1 MSIQSRRNFLK
12 NSAALSASSV
22 LAFQA
27 NYSPRVHAGE
37 NNTLKLGIVGCGGRG
52 CGAVGNALDAD
63 PAVELV
69 AAADVFPERGK
80 NGVAALKE
88 QEQYKDRINV
98 KDDCFFGGFDGY
110 KKVFEQDVD
119 IVLLTTP
126 QHFRPIMIKE
136 AVEAG
141 KHIFAEKPVA
151 VDGAGIKMIQ
161 EAGELARQKGL
172 NIVGGLVNRYGT
184 SAIEVIKRV
193 SDGAIGD
200 VVSARGDRMGGA
212 LWKRPRTEGQ
222 SEMEY
227 QMTNWVNFNWMAS
240 EYINDV
246 TIHQLDIALWSFND
260 ATPIGAYGMGGRL
273 SRREEDTGDMY
284 DSMAVVYEFA
294 DGRSLYAF
302 SRQIPGSFSRAHTK
316 ISGSKGYAVIGNM
329 ESQASIY
336 VNGEEIKI
344 PRGTTSGYV
353 LEHKALIDA
362 VRSGGSKYV
371 NNTGYMTNSTGCAIL
386 GRMCSYNGK
395 YVTWDE
401 MLASEGDKPSEYS
414 MDATPPTLPDERG
427 RYKIA
432 LPCVGMGY
440 LD

>member
-1 MSIQSRRNFLK
+1 
-12 NSAALSASSV
+12 
-22 LAFQA
+22 
-27 NYSPRVHAGE
+27 
-37 NNTLKLGIVGCGGRG
+37 
-52 CGAVGNALDAD
+52 
-63 PAVELV
+63 
-69 AAADVFPERGK
+69 
-80 NGVAALKE
+80 
-88 QEQYKDRINV
+88 
-98 KDDCFFGGFDGY
+98 
-110 KKVFEQDVD
+110 
-119 IVLLTTP
+119 
-126 QHFRPIMIKE
+126 
-136 AVEAG
+136 
-141 KHIFAEKPVA
+141 
-151 VDGAGIKMIQ
+151 
-161 EAGELARQKGL
+161 
-172 NIVGGLVNRYGT
+172 
-184 SAIEVIKRV
+184 
-193 SDGAIGD
+193 
-200 VVSARGDRMGGA
+200 
-212 LWKRPRTEGQ
+212 
-222 SEMEY
+222 MEY

>member
-1 MSIQSRRNFLK
+1 
-12 NSAALSASSV
+12 
-22 LAFQA
+22 
-27 NYSPRVHAGE
+27 
-37 NNTLKLGIVGCGGRG
+37 
-52 CGAVGNALDAD
+52 
-63 PAVELV
+63 
-69 AAADVFPERGK
+69 
-80 NGVAALKE
+80 
-88 QEQYKDRINV
+88 
-98 KDDCFFGGFDGY
+98 
-110 KKVFEQDVD
+110 
-119 IVLLTTP
+119 
-126 QHFRPIMIKE
+126 
-136 AVEAG
+136 
-141 KHIFAEKPVA
+141 
-151 VDGAGIKMIQ
+151 MIQ

-284 DSMAVVYEFA
+284 DSMSVVYEFA

-336 VNGEEIKI
+336 VNGEETKI

-386 GRMCSYNGK
+386 GRMCSYNGQ

>member
-193 SDGAIGD
+193 SD
-200 VVSARGDRMGGA
+200 
-212 LWKRPRTEGQ
+212 
-222 SEMEY
+222 
-227 QMTNWVNFNWMAS
+227 
-240 EYINDV
+240 
-246 TIHQLDIALWSFND
+246 
-260 ATPIGAYGMGGRL
+260 
-273 SRREEDTGDMY
+273 
-284 DSMAVVYEFA
+284 
-294 DGRSLYAF
+294 
-302 SRQIPGSFSRAHTK
+302 
-316 ISGSKGYAVIGNM
+316 
-329 ESQASIY
+329 
-336 VNGEEIKI
+336 
-344 PRGTTSGYV
+344 
-353 LEHKALIDA
+353 
-362 VRSGGSKYV
+362 
-371 NNTGYMTNSTGCAIL
+371 
-386 GRMCSYNGK
+386 
-395 YVTWDE
+395 
-401 MLASEGDKPSEYS
+401 
-414 MDATPPTLPDERG
+414 
-427 RYKIA
+427 
-432 LPCVGMGY
+432 
-440 LD
+440 

>member
-1 MSIQSRRNFLK
+1 MPIQSRRSFLK

-22 LAFQA
+22 LAFQ
-27 NYSPRVHAGE
+27 SSSFPRVHAGE

-52 CGAVGNALDAD
+52 CGAVGNALEAD
-63 PAVELV
+63 PAVKLI

-80 NGVAALKE
+80 NGIAALKD
-88 QEQYKDRINV
+88 QFNDRIDV

-110 KKVFEQDVD
+110 KKVLEQDID

-151 VDGAGIKMIQ
+151 VDGVGIKMIQ
-161 EAGELARQKGL
+161 EAGELAKQKGL

-184 SAIEVIKRV
+184 SAIEVIKRI

-212 LWKRPRTEGQ
+212 LWKRPRTENQ
-222 SEMEY
+222 TEMEY

-284 DSMAVVYEFA
+284 DSMAVVFEFA

-329 ESQASIY
+329 ESQASIF

-362 VRSGGSKYV
+362 VRSGGSQYV

-386 GRMCSYNGK
+386 GRICSYNGQ
-395 YVTWDE
+395 YVTWEE

-414 MDATPPTLPDERG
+414 MTATPPTLPDEQG